1 MRKNVGGIEKVIN
14 FNISFTNN
22 VFCIVTTDAPD
33 INERRYTVCI
43 QNILKST
50 ITKSN
55 FTANSVSGRN
65 HESLGDMSFIVAIG
79 N

>member
-1 MRKNVGGIEKVIN
+1 MRKYVGGIKEVIN
-14 FNISFTNN
+14 FNISFTNKA
-22 VFCIVTTDAPD
+22 FCIVTTDAPD
-33 INERRYTVCI
+33 RNESRLNVCI

-65 HESLGDMSFIVAIG
+65 LESLGHMSFIIAIG